1 MNGSVILVGAGPG
14 DPGLLTQKGRQ
25 AIEQAQVVVYD
36 RLVSPAILSMI
47 PQDAEKI
54 DVGKESSHHLVP
66 QEEIN
71 RILLRK
77 AQEGKRVVRLKGG
90 DPFLFGRGGE
100 ELELLEEE
108 GIPFQVVPGV
118 TSALSV
124 PAYAGIPVT
133 HRDFCSSLH
142 IITGHARAG
151 AELKIDFDA
160 LRRTGGTLVFL
171 MSITSLPKIC
181 FGLLGAGMDPNMP
194 AAVIERGTLPQQ
206 RKLISTLENLPRDA
220 EAQGVK
226 SPAIIVVGKVCA
238 LSDRFD
244 WFDALPLK
252 GKPIVVTR
260 PADRSGT
267 LTQRLRELGAQVIDY
282 PCIRTVPREEN
293 VPLDIAIEKLGSY
306 RCLVF
311 TSPIGPKLFFDRLLS
326 LGKDARTLSGLTLA
340 AIGPK
345 TAKALEHFGLRAD
358 IVPEAFDSCHL
369 AKALEVIE
377 GPVLL
382 CRASVGSAAVPEM
395 LEARGTQ
402 YDDVALYDTVYAS
415 PDPEQVDALLGE
427 PLLVTFTSASTVKG
441 FAESL
446 PGRDFR
452 NVLGCCI
459 GKQTEAE
466 ARKYG
471 IKTVVAEEAT
481 MEALV
486 DCIQAACRATDAL
499 F

>member
-1 MNGSVILVGAGPG
+1 MGSVILVGAGPG
-14 DPGLLTQKGRQ
+14 DPGLLTQKGRR
-25 AIEQAQVVVYD
+25 AIEHAQVVVFD
-36 RLVSPAILSMI
+36 RLVSPAILSLI
-47 PQDAEKI
+47 PEDAEKI

-100 ELELLEEE
+100 ELELLEEA

-151 AELKIDFDA
+151 AQLHIDFDA

-171 MSITSLPKIC
+171 MSVTSLPKIC
-181 FGLLGAGMDPNMP
+181 DGLLGAGMEPDMP
-194 AAVIERGTLPQQ
+194 AAVIERGTLPGQ

-220 EAQGVK
+220 EQAAIK

-244 WFDALPLK
+244 WFDRLPLK
-252 GKPIVVTR
+252 GKTVVVTR
-260 PADRSGT
+260 PENRSGV
-267 LTQRLRELGAQVIDY
+267 LTEKLRALGAEVIDY
-282 PCIRTVPREEN
+282 PCIRTVPRDPAP
-293 VPLDIAIEKLGSY
+293 VLDAAIEKLNAY

-311 TSPIGPKLFFDRLLS
+311 TSPAGPEIFWEHLRGA
-326 LGKDARTLSGLTLA
+326 GKDARALAGITLA

-345 TAKALEHFGLRAD
+345 TAEALEKHGLCPD
-358 IVPEAFDSCHL
+358 IVPHPYDSAHL
-369 AKALEVIE
+369 AQALEKIS

-382 CRASVGSAAVPEM
+382 CRASKGSDAVPRM
-395 LEARGTQ
+395 LEARGIP
-402 YDDVALYDTVYAS
+402 YEDAACYDTVYAA
-415 PDPEQVDALLGE
+415 PDPEKLDALLGE
-427 PLLVTFTSASTVKG
+427 KLLVTFTSASTVRG
-441 FAESL
+441 FVESL
-446 PGRDFR
+446 PDRDLK

-459 GKQTEAE
+459 GPQTQAEAE
-466 ARKYG
+466 NYG
-471 IKTVVAEEAT
+471 IATVVSQEAT
-481 MEALV
+481 MESLLECVARH
-486 DCIQAACRATDAL
+486 AR
-499 F
+499 

>member
-1 MNGSVILVGAGPG
+1 MGSVILVGAGPG

-25 AIEQAQVVVYD
+25 ALENAQVVVFD
-36 RLVSPAILSMI
+36 RLVSPAILSLI
-47 PQDAEKI
+47 PKDAEAI

-100 ELELLEEE
+100 ELELLEEA

-151 AELKIDFDA
+151 AELHIDFDA

-171 MSITSLPKIC
+171 MSVTSLPKIC
-181 FGLLGAGMDPNMP
+181 DGLLGAGMEPDMP
-194 AAVIERGTLPQQ
+194 AAVIEKGTLPGQ

-220 EAQGVK
+220 ANANIK

-238 LSDRFD
+238 LSNRFD
-244 WFDALPLK
+244 WFDSLPLK
-252 GKPIVVTR
+252 GKTVVVTR
-260 PADRSGT
+260 PENRSGA
-267 LTQRLRELGAQVIDY
+267 LIQKLRGQGAEVIDY
-282 PCIRTVPREEN
+282 PCIRTVPREPA
-293 VPLDIAIEKLGSY
+293 PLVEIAIEKLNTY

-311 TSPIGPKLFFDRLLS
+311 TSPAGPEIFFDHLHRA
-326 LGKDARTLSGLTLA
+326 GKDARALAGLTLA

-345 TAKALEHFGLRAD
+345 TAKALEKYGLYAD
-358 IVPEAFDSCHL
+358 IVPKTYDSVHL
-369 AKALEVIE
+369 AEALEAVP

-382 CRASVGSAAVPEM
+382 CRASKGSDAVPRM
-395 LEARGTQ
+395 LEEKGIPYA
-402 YDDVALYDTVYAS
+402 DVACYDTVYAA
-415 PDPEQVDALLGE
+415 PDPQKIDGLLQKR
-427 PLLVTFTSASTVKG
+427 LLVTFTSASTVRG
-441 FAESL
+441 FVESL
-446 PGRDFR
+446 PGRDLK

-459 GKQTEAE
+459 GPQTQAE
-466 ARKYG
+466 AKKYG
-471 IKTVVAEEAT
+471 LDTALSQEAT
-481 MEALV
+481 MESLLE
-486 DCIQAACRATDAL
+486 CIAAIDE
-499 F
+499 

>member
-1 MNGSVILVGAGPG
+1 MTGSVILVGAGPG
-14 DPGLLTQKGRQ
+14 DPGLLTQKGRK
-25 AIEQAQVVVYD
+25 AIEQAEVVVFD
-36 RLVSPAILSMI
+36 RLVSPAILSLI
-47 PQDAEKI
+47 PEDAEAI

-100 ELELLEEE
+100 ELELLEEA
-108 GIPFQVVPGV
+108 GVPFQVVPGV

-142 IITGHARAG
+142 IVTGHARAG
-151 AELKIDFDA
+151 AELHIDFDA

-171 MSITSLPKIC
+171 MSVTSLPRIC
-181 FGLLGAGMDPNMP
+181 QGLLGAGMEPTMP
-194 AAVIERGTLPQQ
+194 AAVVERGTLPGQ
-206 RKLISTLENLPRDA
+206 RKVISTLENLPRDA
-220 EAQGVK
+220 ELAK
-226 SPAIIVVGKVCA
+226 IHSPAIIVVGKVCQ

-252 GKPIVVTR
+252 GRKIVVTR

-267 LTQRLRELGAQVIDY
+267 LTDTLRSLGADVIDY
-282 PCIRTVPREEN
+282 PCIRTVPREPAVE
-293 VPLDIAIEKLGSY
+293 LEIAIEKLSQY

-311 TSPIGPKLFFDRLLS
+311 TSPVGPKLFFDRLRAA
-326 LGKDARTLSGLTLA
+326 GKDARALAGITLA

-345 TAKALEHFGLRAD
+345 TAQALEHHGVIPD
-358 IVPEAFDSCHL
+358 IVPQAYDSQHL
-369 AKALEVIE
+369 AQALEGVS

-382 CRASVGSAAVPEM
+382 CRASKGSAAVPDA
-395 LEARGTQ
+395 LTRKGIAF
-402 YDDVALYDTVYAS
+402 DDVPVYDTVYAA
-415 PDPEQVDALLGE
+415 PDPAQVDALLGA
-427 PLLVTFTSASTVKG
+427 PLLVTFTSASTVRG

-446 PGRDFR
+446 PGRDLSR
-452 NVLGCCI
+452 VIGCCI
-459 GKQTEAE
+459 GRQTEAE
-466 ARKYG
+466 AKKYG
-471 IKTVVAEEAT
+471 IATVVSQEAT
-481 MEALV
+481 MESLV
-486 DCIQAACRATDAL
+486 ECIKEVRL
-499 F
+499 